1 VEGTVNVA
9 TVQVPAVAPGQPVSV
24 LLAVKFPSAAVS
36 ASSAWDTVVVP
47 MVLSSDASATMAA
60 SVESLQSKVI
70 LVVPGV
76 TPTIKL
82 PTMAPEPAETV
93 TLHVAL
99 ACGALRAAPAEPEKS
114 AKPESDNAIAT
125 LVTASDLM
133 IECGLEITRRVVDVV
148 IGGYHP
154 YDRAVG
160 IERTLCV
167 PVYHSE
173 NGRRQ

>member
-1 VEGTVNVA
+1 
-9 TVQVPAVAPGQPVSV
+9 
-24 LLAVKFPSAAVS
+24 
-36 ASSAWDTVVVP
+36 
-47 MVLSSDASATMAA
+47 
-60 SVESLQSKVI
+60 
-70 LVVPGV
+70 
-76 TPTIKL
+76 
-82 PTMAPEPAETV
+82 MAPEPAETV

-160 IERTLCV
+160 IERTLYV